1 MELFVIPGDHVY
13 ISSHSRIMELFV
25 ISGDL
30 LRKHPVLGVV
40 SKFYFWIIWTEHL
53 KLIYTAF
60 IFKEIFHVTATNF
73 DMT

>member
-1 MELFVIPGDHVY
+1 
-13 ISSHSRIMELFV
+13 MELFV

-30 LRKHPVLGVV
+30 LRKHPVLGGF
-40 SKFYFWIIWTEHL
+40 KILLLDNLAEHL

-60 IFKEIFHVTATNF
+60 IFKKIFHVTATNF